1 MASPRPLSGSMI
13 HKQDSQDYTYRHSHS
28 YDLLQLK
35 NTEQKQREKCMRE
48 NPVETRHQLSRVLS

>member
-1 MASPRPLSGSMI
+1 MI

-48 NPVETRHQLSRVLS
+48 NPVETKHQLSRVLS